1 MDSDISNPYLLGINY
16 IICFYFI
23 IQRIIVFNWI
33 WKNKEK
39 YDNHEDKLYQK
50 FGIFL
55 PFRLLFTYT
64 NYGNTLCFFNSLYF
78 ILYNQQPFSFV
89 FPVVWTLVFSV
100 TAGYWVLVY
109 PFKNHSLLPINMNL
123 EISGHGPLL
132 ILNSLSLYLYQYPV
146 FELHHILYTIYFNLF
161 WLLCIWMPWYFLTG
175 DYIYFVFKPNFP
187 VFFKINIVIKMC
199 LLSLMGFM
207 IAHLIEFKV

>member
-1 MDSDISNPYLLGINY
+1 
-16 IICFYFI
+16 
-23 IQRIIVFNWI
+23 
-33 WKNKEK
+33 
-39 YDNHEDKLYQK
+39 
-50 FGIFL
+50 
-55 PFRLLFTYT
+55 
-64 NYGNTLCFFNSLYF
+64 
-78 ILYNQQPFSFV
+78 
-89 FPVVWTLVFSV
+89 
-100 TAGYWVLVY
+100 
-109 PFKNHSLLPINMNL
+109 MNL